1 MHEPGVKVLYVLGFG
16 RSGSTLLGL
25 TIGELDGVFSGGEL
39 QSLWHESLLDGRL
52 CGCGQPVADC
62 DLWHEILG
70 GPECTHLGMPPEEV
84 AALQAER
91 LHLPILGPRFR
102 VTGWSRA
109 GWQAYA
115 GILGTLYRR
124 IAEVTGA
131 RVIVDSSKLPSAD
144 RALRQLH
151 DFDVY
156 YLQLVRD
163 PRAVAFSWM
172 RTKQATDRTSDAE
185 MERISPTRAAVTWMA
200 RQIAAERIRSRAP
213 GRSLVLRYES
223 FIAQPEQSLKQ
234 VTELLGEPADID
246 FISGTTARLTPNH
259 TVSGNPLRLDGG
271 SIELREDAEWKA
283 RLPARARDVVTG
295 ICWPLLKRYGYA

>member
-1 MHEPGVKVLYVLGFG
+1 VKVLYVLGFG

-25 TIGELDGVFSGGEL
+25 SIGELDGVFSGGEL

-52 CGCGQPVADC
+52 CGCGRPVADC
-62 DLWHEILG
+62 DVWCEILG
-70 GPECTHLGMPPEEV
+70 GPQCAHLGMSPEDV

-102 VTGWSRA
+102 VTGWSQA

-115 GILGTLYRR
+115 DILGTLYRR

-131 RVIVDSSKLPSAD
+131 RVVVDSSKLPSAE
-144 RALRQLH
+144 RALRRLH

-172 RTKQATDRTSDAE
+172 RTKQATDRTNRAE

-200 RQIAAERIRSRAP
+200 RQMAAERIRSRAA
-213 GRSLVLRYES
+213 GRSLLLRYES
-223 FIAQPEQSLKQ
+223 FVADPRQSLQQ
-234 VTELLGEPADID
+234 VAELLGEPGANVD

-271 SIELREDAEWKA
+271 SIELREDAEWKT
-283 RLPARARDVVTG
+283 RLPSRTRDVVTG